1 MWEVW
6 DNGDVADCVGGG
18 IFVKII
24 DMHCDTIEKLY
35 HAECGRDSESMRYGN
50 LRKNSLQLDLEGM
63 QKGDYLL
70 QNFAVFI
77 DRKNV
82 PDPFE
87 EAHYMIDLYYREL
100 AHNKDRIA
108 PVFCFQ
114 DIADNQANGKMS
126 ALLTIEG
133 GEAVKGKL
141 SLLRQFYRLG
151 VRLMTLTWN
160 YENELG
166 APNLMFGEDG
176 IPGFRMRNEQGLTE
190 RGIEMV
196 QEMERLGMLIDVSH
210 LSDGGFW
217 DVVKHTEKP
226 FLASHSNAAALCNV
240 CRNLTDD
247 MIRTLAERGGVMG
260 LNFCAAFLQDADNP
274 LEAES
279 RISDMV
285 KQIQHIIQVGGI
297 EVCALGSDYDGIPGC
312 DDMPRASEIQKLA
325 DALEKAGLTENEI
338 EKICYKNVL
347 RVYREIL

>member
-1 MWEVW
+1 M
-6 DNGDVADCVGGG
+6 
-18 IFVKII
+18 KII

-35 HAECGRDSESMRYGN
+35 HAGDGKDSGSRRYGN
-50 LRKNSLQLDLEGM
+50 LRKNSLQLDLEKM

-77 DRKNV
+77 DGKNV
-82 PDPFE
+82 QDSFE
-87 EAHYMIDLYYREL
+87 EAHHMIDLYYQEL
-100 AHNKDRIA
+100 AYNKDRIA

-114 DIADNQANGKMS
+114 DIVDNQENGKMS

-166 APNLMFGEDG
+166 APNLMFGKDG
-176 IPGFRMRNEQGLTE
+176 VPKFRMRNELGLTE

-210 LSDGGFW
+210 LSDGGFK
-217 DVVKHTEKP
+217 DVVKHTKKP
-226 FLASHSNAAALCNV
+226 FVASHSNAAALCNV

-247 MIRTLAERGGVMG
+247 MIRVLAERGGVMG
-260 LNFCAAFLQDADNP
+260 LNFCAAFLQDTDNP
-274 LEAES
+274 LKAES

-285 KQIQHIIQVGGI
+285 RQIRHIIQVGGI

-312 DDMPRASEIQKLA
+312 DDMPQASDIQKLA
-325 DALEKAGLTENEI
+325 EALEKSGLTQSEI